1 MTINKDTIVCISI
14 AKKAG
19 NFGTTIYNHVFEKLE
34 MNFLY
39 KSFSTESPEDALLG
53 ARALGIRGISVTM
66 PYKTDVLKYVD
77 KVSPE
82 VKFINAANTIVN
94 DGQTLTAYNTDVDS
108 SSALLSETANKK
120 DLYILGKG
128 GFSKAVQYS
137 AKDLFENIH
146 IITRSNWKSI
156 QEIKS
161 GVVFNCTPVKE
172 LSKIFQGNDIEFIDC
187 DVNSPSGKRLAILQ
201 AARQFELYTGREFLT
216 EYVLENSE
224 KILKKSF
231 K

>member
-1 MTINKDTIVCISI
+1 MTINKDTIICISI

-39 KSFSTESPEDALLG
+39 KSFSIENPEDALLG

-94 DGQTLTAYNTDVDS
+94 DGQKLTAYNTDVDS
-108 SSALLSETANKK
+108 SSTLLSETTNKK